1 MRADPMSR
9 ALIVHQAGPGVTV
22 QDSGR
27 PGYLAYGLSRGGAAD
42 RLALYEGAALLG
54 QAPEMA
60 ALEMAGTGG
69 TFEAT
74 EDMRIALTGAPMRA
88 HLDGAP
94 LAWNASHPLPAG
106 GRLTIGPATAGVY
119 GYLHVGGGLATPEI
133 LGARSAHLAA
143 GIGAALVAGDT
154 LPVGEDRSGETGL
167 LLDPDDR
174 FSGGEVRVVAGYQTP
189 MFPDDEVTRFEET
202 RFTRDARG
210 NRMGVRLSPEGE
222 GFAARAG
229 LTVLSEAIVPGDIQ
243 ITGDGAPFVLM
254 AECQTTGGYPR
265 IGAVLP
271 CDLARVAQAA
281 PGTHLHLRF
290 VPHDE
295 ALAAERRAAEVRDGL
310 RRRLRPLTRDPHD
323 IRDLLSYQLISGV
336 IARTP
341 EEE

>member
-1 MRADPMSR
+1 MTR

-22 QDSGR
+22 QDLGR

-42 RLALYEGAALLG
+42 RLALCEGAALLG
-54 QAPEMA
+54 QAVDRA
-60 ALEMAGTGG
+60 ALEMAGMGG

-88 HLDGAP
+88 SIDGAA

-106 GRLTIGPATAGVY
+106 ARLVIGPATAGVY
-119 GYLHVGGGLATPEI
+119 GYLHVGGGIATPEI

-143 GIGAALVAGDT
+143 GIGAALAAGDT
-154 LPVGEDRSGETGL
+154 LPVGPDRGTETGFVLDAEDRFT
-167 LLDPDDR
+167 
-174 FSGGEVRVVAGYQTP
+174 GGEVRVVAGYQTP
-189 MFPDDEVTRFEET
+189 MFPDDELARFEET

-210 NRMGVRLSPEGE
+210 NRMGVRLAPDGR
-222 GFAARAG
+222 GFASRAG

-243 ITGDGAPFVLM
+243 VTGDGAPFVLM

-271 CDLARVAQAA
+271 CDLPRVAQAA
-281 PGTHLHLRF
+281 PGTHLRLRF
-290 VPHDE
+290 VPPEE
-295 ALAAERRAAEVRDGL
+295 ALAAERRAAEARETL
-310 RRRLRPLTRDPHD
+310 RRRVTRLVRDPHD

-336 IARTP
+336 IAGT